1 MEKRTQ
7 STGNTVFIS
16 MKVWYNRPVGGTK
29 MLMFSIFKFER
40 RPIFCMKENEETIF
54 DVLVPREIK

>member
-1 MEKRTQ
+1 
-7 STGNTVFIS
+7 

-54 DVLVPREIK
+54 EVLVPREIK